1 MLMKRFAFVASALFA
16 FFCSGFVSESY
27 LNKAIANAQ
36 SSDVQTAAK
45 EKVKITY
52 PEFIQIVKDGAG
64 ESEITAFA
72 MKNMDTEAISKSFC
86 GANSDKLVKA
96 IIKFLIWRL
105 KTEAT
110 QSVKDYTLDEN
121 MQSLYK
127 GKHFEVRCKLIKKG
141 SDPVNMVVILSEN
154 GTIVEIKIFELPIID
169 GAKTVMK
176 KYFESHGIKINTI
189 KNPADRAEKCCE
201 ALEDFISTHSKRG

>member
-1 MLMKRFAFVASALFA
+1 M
-16 FFCSGFVSESY
+16 
-27 LNKAIANAQ
+27 
-36 SSDVQTAAK
+36 
-45 EKVKITY
+45 
-52 PEFIQIVKDGAG
+52 
-64 ESEITAFA
+64 
-72 MKNMDTEAISKSFC
+72 
-86 GANSDKLVKA
+86 
-96 IIKFLIWRL
+96 IWRL
-105 KTEAT
+105 KTEAI

-176 KYFESHGIKINTI
+176 KYFEGQGVKINAI
-189 KNPADRAEKCCE
+189 KNADDRAEKCCE
-201 ALEDFISTHSKRG
+201 ALKDFISTHSKRG